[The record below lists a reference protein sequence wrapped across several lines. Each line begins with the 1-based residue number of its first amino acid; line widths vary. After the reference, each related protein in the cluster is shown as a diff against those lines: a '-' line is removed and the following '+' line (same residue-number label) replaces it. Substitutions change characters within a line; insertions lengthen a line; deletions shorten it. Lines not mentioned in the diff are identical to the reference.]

1 MKKRLCA
8 LAACVLAGVI
18 AAFPAAAL
26 PQFPMDYVYVEG
38 ENQSVTDNNSRI
50 YIPVTY
56 NATEQFSYVEDP
68 EGFSP
73 GFADPEDLFI
83 APDDTLYVA
92 DTGNSRIVAL
102 NPDGSTKAVW
112 LQAGTAPF
120 LCRRA
125 FLWIRTATSMW
136 LIRGTAALY
145 I

>member
-68 EGFSP
+68 EGFSR
-73 GFADPEDLFI
+73 DLPI
-83 APDDTLYVA
+83 R
-92 DTGNSRIVAL
+92 RICSLRRTTPCMWRIPATAAL
-102 NPDGSTKAVW
+102 SPQPDGSTKAVW
-112 LQAGTAPF
+112 LQAGDSCLFYAEGRF
-120 LCRRA
+120 C
-125 FLWIRTATSMW
+125 
-136 LIRGTAALY
+136 G
-145 I
+145 